1 MSLLEEILQ
10 RNIGEKVDELA
21 ASLNQPKEKVRP
33 DLTSLDGAI
42 KAVLKSEIEQ
52 ITEKIAATAAELTE
66 DMTAKASTL
75 KTDVE

>member
-10 RNIGEKVDELA
+10 RNIAEKVDELA
-21 ASLNQPKEKVRP
+21 ASLNQPKEKVKP

-52 ITEKIAATAAELTE
+52 ITEKMAELTE
-66 DMTAKASTL
+66 DMTEKASTL

>member
-10 RNIGEKVDELA
+10 RNIAEKVDELA
-21 ASLNQPKEKVRP
+21 ASLNQPKEKVKP

-52 ITEKIAATAAELTE
+52 IKEKIAATAAELTE
-66 DMTAKASTL
+66 DMTEKASTL